1 LLSVDAKAPF
11 HHHSDCT
18 VPFIELA
25 LFGCEVDVRVGRDNV
40 IDAAVA
46 PISRVAVDVVP
57 RPIRACGELVQ
68 EQMSVA
74 CRPKMNVVVDA
85 ADWPP
90 TVDGNAVG
98 SDDGLV
104 LVPVAF
110 VVAVV
115 KSFLVFPWP
124 AAISVM
130 AREGSR

>member
-1 LLSVDAKAPF
+1 M
-11 HHHSDCT
+11 
-18 VPFIELA
+18 
-25 LFGCEVDVRVGRDNV
+25 DVRVGRDNV